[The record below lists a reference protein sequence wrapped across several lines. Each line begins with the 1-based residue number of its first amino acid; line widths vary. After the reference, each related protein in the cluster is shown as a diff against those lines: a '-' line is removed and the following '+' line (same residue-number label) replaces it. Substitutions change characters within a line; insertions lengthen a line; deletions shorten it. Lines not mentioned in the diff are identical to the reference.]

1 MEWIFLALLAPFFWA
16 IVVLLDDNL
25 LRYIYKNPFFGAIIS
40 GLFASLPLFALF
52 FFPITI
58 PSITIISFSIAA
70 GILIIGSYTFYFHT
84 LQERGP
90 SITVAL
96 WSMSPALIAILALI
110 FLGEKLSGLNWL
122 GFLLI
127 FSASLIFSITNIKKF
142 TIHKSFWLMLGA
154 TSCAAFAAVLSKYIY
169 LQVNFWTGF
178 VLVSLGMFIAAIILM
193 LYPSKGRKFIPY
205 IKKNVHH
212 APIFVFSELLNVA
225 AIFVSHLAISRGPVS
240 LVKVIGGV
248 QPVYILLISL
258 VLFPFFPRYFR
269 KSEKLPLK
277 SLLLFMILLGLWLMS

>member
-1 MEWIFLALLAPFFWA
+1 
-16 IVVLLDDNL
+16 
-25 LRYIYKNPFFGAIIS
+25 
-40 GLFASLPLFALF
+40 
-52 FFPITI
+52 
-58 PSITIISFSIAA
+58 
-70 GILIIGSYTFYFHT
+70 
-84 LQERGP
+84 
-90 SITVAL
+90 
-96 WSMSPALIAILALI
+96 
-110 FLGEKLSGLNWL
+110 
-122 GFLLI
+122 
-127 FSASLIFSITNIKKF
+127 
-142 TIHKSFWLMLGA
+142 
-154 TSCAAFAAVLSKYIY
+154 
-169 LQVNFWTGF
+169 
-178 VLVSLGMFIAAIILM
+178 M